1 MTQQDVRY
9 EIIERKMRSRRK
21 LEMIRD
27 LTEELR
33 EELKKWGV
41 DCGGMDSPVVLPLVL
56 DSGTV
61 CQLSYVVI
69 TCRTVSSMY

>member
-1 MTQQDVRY
+1 
-9 EIIERKMRSRRK
+9 
-21 LEMIRD
+21 MIRD

-69 TCRTVSSMY
+69 TCRTVSSIY